1 MKKNWPYL
9 ILIVLITA
17 CSGLTAPMM
26 TPTPEIASPIP
37 SSTATNTPVISTP
50 TMTATLA
57 LSPTAQAGTDERP
70 FSIVVARMA
79 PGPFFLLG
87 GAKDGE
93 WLSPEIVAP
102 YVLEGET
109 YQIYRIDGPGGVAK
123 GKQPVFEEF
132 CRMYRVE
139 TDSYPLSGPAVGVT
153 GSWDVVPRVA
163 EEFPTDTPTYV
174 DEVTNWLKKKGFS
187 EPVVEISQIL
197 RVDLEGD
204 GIDEVLISASHFVE
218 PTGHGVEHGDYSMVL
233 MRKVVGDSVETVP
246 ILADYYDQEYPL
258 QFPLTYAMTF
268 PADLDD
274 DGVLEILVG
283 VERWEGSGII
293 VFEIDGITARPIF
306 EGMCGL

>member
-1 MKKNWPYL
+1 MKKSWL
-9 ILIVLITA
+9 LSVLVVLMLS
-17 CSGLTAPMM
+17 CSTLTSPVT
-26 TPTPEIASPIP
+26 TPTPETVSPTLSIE
-37 SSTATNTPVISTP
+37 ATNTPLMSTP
-50 TMTATLA
+50 TMTASVGPFSTE
-57 LSPTAQAGTDERP
+57 QAGTDERP
-70 FSIVVARMA
+70 FDIVIARMA

-87 GAKDGE
+87 GTKNGE

-102 YVLEGET
+102 YVLEDET
-109 YQIYRIDGPGGVAK
+109 YQIYRMDGPGGVAK

-174 DEVTNWLKKKGFS
+174 DELTNWLKKKGFS
-187 EPVVEISQIL
+187 EPVTEISQIL
-197 RVDLEGD
+197 RVDIEGD
-204 GIDEVLISASHFVE
+204 GTDEVLISASHFVD
-218 PTGHGVEHGDYSMVL
+218 PTGHGVEYGDYSLVL

-246 ILADYYDQEYPL
+246 VLANYYYQEYPL
-258 QFPLTYAMTF
+258 QFPLIYAMTF

-283 VERWEGSGII
+283 VERWEGLGII
-293 VFEIDGITARPIF
+293 VFEIDGTTVVPIF
-306 EGMCGL
+306 EGLCGL